1 MMAKSAP
8 LCARHKV
15 LKEWRPTTFE
25 YSDEGVTIR
34 IPNIYGWICP
44 ESGEASFTPE
54 TTDEIIETVHE
65 LAEIARRARSRR
77 SGLTEYLVSVASA
90 TDANRPLSRKSL

>member
-1 MMAKSAP
+1 MSMM
-8 LCARHKV
+8 
-15 LKEWRPTTFE
+15 
-25 YSDEGVTIR
+25 D
-34 IPNIYGWICP
+34 
-44 ESGEASFTPE
+44 
-54 TTDEIIETVHE
+54 E

>member
-44 ESGEASFTPE
+44 ENGEASFTPE
-54 TTDEIIETVHE
+54 TTDE